1 MTRRTG
7 VRRGPLAAALVVS
20 IAVAGFSHAASAQP
34 TTQPT
39 DLGDTEDDSS
49 SLPWRG
55 TSLTFSQSLN
65 VNAFARSAQTSYN
78 PTYAWTFILEPRW
91 YFRKKT
97 YANIDQRVYL
107 ELTDSDTTLVARRT
121 MLSDTVLGVDTELW
135 SMSDRR
141 FGDLAFTGGAHLIA
155 PTSLASR
162 AATMTIGT
170 RLRTGAS
177 MNFKHV
183 MNGLGV
189 AVQGRW
195 SHRFLRHNTLE
206 ADSPFP
212 CLSGGSETPNCE
224 FLGSTSNAR
233 DGLAAIVS
241 GSLELSSLFS
251 LEALIWLSWTRDAPL
266 APYQSTL
273 ETGYVVNL
281 PDQSLTHWHN
291 ERYLVVG
298 GNWNA
303 TDWLLVGLSL
313 IDYFPERN
321 PDGTLRGI
329 GNPLDLMI
337 GLSTTI
343 AFDKLYLHAAG
354 RTPRPEHAQLWLRR

>member
-1 MTRRTG
+1 MTRRSG
-7 VRRGPLAAALVVS
+7 VRRGFLAAALLFAATV
-20 IAVAGFSHAASAQP
+20 FSTVASAQP

-39 DLGDTEDDSS
+39 DLGETRDDSS

-65 VNAFARSAQTSYN
+65 VNAFARSAQSSYN

-91 YFRKKT
+91 YFTRKT

-121 MLSDTVLGVDTELW
+121 MLSDTVLGVDTQLW
-135 SMSDRR
+135 STSDRR
-141 FGDLAFTGGAHLIA
+141 IGDLTVTGGAHLIA
-155 PTSLASR
+155 PTSLGSR

-177 MNFKHV
+177 MQFKHV
-183 MNGLGV
+183 LNGLGV

-212 CLSGGSETPNCE
+212 CLSSGTETPNCE

-233 DGLAAIVS
+233 DSLAAIVS
-241 GSLELSSLFS
+241 GSLELSELFS

-266 APYQSTL
+266 APYQTTL

-281 PDQSLTHWHN
+281 PDTSLTHWHN

-298 GNWNA
+298 GNWTA
-303 TDWLLVGLSL
+303 TDWLLVGLSV
-313 IDYFPERN
+313 IDYFPERSPN
-321 PDGTLRGI
+321 GSLRGI

-343 AFDKLYLHAAG
+343 AFDKVYLHAVG
-354 RTPRPEHAQLWLRR
+354 RKPRAEHAQLWLRH

>member
-1 MTRRTG
+1 MTRRSG
-7 VRRGPLAAALVVS
+7 VRRGFLAAALV
-20 IAVAGFSHAASAQP
+20 FSAAAFSTIASAQP

-65 VNAFARSAQTSYN
+65 VNAFARAAQNSYN

-91 YFRKKT
+91 YFARKT

-107 ELTDSDTTLVARRT
+107 ELTDSDTTLVGRRT

-135 SMSDRR
+135 STGDRR
-141 FGDLAFTGGAHLIA
+141 YGDLAFTGGAHLIA
-155 PTSLASR
+155 PTSIASR

-170 RLRTGAS
+170 RLRAGAS
-177 MNFKHV
+177 LTLKHV
-183 MNGLGV
+183 LNGLGV
-189 AVQGRW
+189 AAQGRW
-195 SHRFLRHNTLE
+195 SHRFLRHNTLQ

-233 DGLAAIVS
+233 DSLAAIVS
-241 GSLELSSLFS
+241 GSLELSQLFS
-251 LEALIWLSWTRDAPL
+251 LEALIWLSWIRDAPL
-266 APYQSTL
+266 APYTTTL
-273 ETGYVVNL
+273 QTGLVVNL
-281 PDQSLTHWHN
+281 PDTSRTHWHN
-291 ERYLVVG
+291 ERYLVIG
-298 GNWNA
+298 GNWTA
-303 TDWLLVGLSL
+303 TDWLIVGLSL
-313 IDYFPERN
+313 IDYFPERSPN
-321 PDGTLRGI
+321 GELRGI

-343 AFDKLYLHAAG
+343 AFDKVYLRAVG
-354 RTPRPEHAQLWLRR
+354 RKPRAETAQLWLRR